1 MQTNLLSPR
10 EVKGF
15 LKVADI
21 LTCGDNEFPKF
32 SSTDFYKKVDYIL
45 EELPQEDFEGIKF
58 LFNIFSYLPSFFIT
72 FIIFL
77 TENPFGPS
85 FIKSQFLKI
94 NSGLKGIVF
103 TIYYSRLPGEGE
115 RIFSLLGWQTKIPGY
130 LGENRFNE
138 LN

>member
-1 MQTNLLSPR
+1 MQTILLTNR
-10 EVKGF
+10 ELKGF

-21 LTCGDNEFPKF
+21 LICGDEDFPKF

-45 EELPQEDFEGIKF
+45 EELPKEDFDGIKL
-58 LFNIFSYLPSFFIT
+58 LFNLFSFLPSFLIT

-77 TENPFGPS
+77 TENPFGPT
-85 FIKSQFLKI
+85 FLKNNLFKI

-103 TIYYSRLPGEGE
+103 TLYYSRLPGEGE
-115 RIFSLLGWQTKIPGY
+115 KIFSLLGWDTKIPGY
-130 LGENRFNE
+130 VGSNKFNE